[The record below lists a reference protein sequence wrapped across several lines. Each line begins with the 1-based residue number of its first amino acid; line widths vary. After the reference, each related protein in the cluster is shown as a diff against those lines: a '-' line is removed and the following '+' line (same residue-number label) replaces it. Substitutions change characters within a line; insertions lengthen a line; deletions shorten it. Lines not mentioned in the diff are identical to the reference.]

1 MTEIINRLKDVISHL
16 AMTPNAFATK
26 ANVDPSNFGKMLDG
40 KQKIT
45 DKTIGKLCD
54 AHKLSVDWIKTGV
67 GAMMAPQIV
76 KGNFDSPNGIYAED
90 SEVVIGDAVLRER
103 IKHLQQELLDL
114 RGKKKSWE
122 SERKTMQKQIDDL
135 RSKNESLNSELSQTK
150 DRMINLLMERGKLV
164 KNSQI

>member
-26 ANVDPSNFGKMLDG
+26 AKVDPSNFGKMLDG

-45 DKTIGKLCD
+45 DKTIGKLCE

-67 GAMMAPQIV
+67 GAMMAPHIA

-103 IKHLQQELLDL
+103 IKHLQQELSDL

-122 SERKTMQKQIDDL
+122 NERKSMQKQIDDL

-150 DRMINLLMERGKLV
+150 DRMINLLMERDK
-164 KNSQI
+164 